1 MAVSK
6 PAPPAICIVATVP
19 YSIAVFMAPH
29 VRAIGRERPVT
40 IVASSCSADVAALLG
55 PAVSF
60 TPIPIARQIAP
71 IRDLRALV
79 ALWTLFRRRRFRI
92 VQSITPKAGLLAMI
106 AARLAGVPVRVH
118 WFTGQVWATR
128 TGTARWLLK
137 TMDRVL
143 VACATHVLAD
153 SPSQR
158 TFLIEEGVV
167 REGQVEVFGDGSLCG
182 VDTAR
187 FRPDAAARA
196 RIRRT
201 LGIPADAIV
210 VLYLGRLNEEKGVP
224 DLARAFAEQARAE
237 SHLHLLIVGP
247 SEVEMRQSLEA
258 SLGDVARRTRFVDF
272 TPEPEAYMAAADIFV
287 LASRREGFGSSVIEA
302 AACGVPAIGT
312 RIYGLSD
319 AIDEGVSGLL
329 VEVGDVDGLSEAI
342 RTLASRSDL
351 RADMGAAARARVQ
364 RLFRQEVLTAALLQF
379 HRRILEGRPS

>member
-1 MAVSK
+1 MSAGMLEQ
-6 PAPPAICIVATVP
+6 AMGLAILVLGLV
-19 YSIAVFMAPH
+19 VFMAPH
-29 VRAIGRERPVT
+29 VRAISREREVT
-40 IVASSCSADVAALLG
+40 IVASSCSADVARLLG
-55 PAVSF
+55 PTVSF
-60 TPIPIARQIAP
+60 TPTPIARQIAP

-106 AARLAGVPVRVH
+106 AARLAGVPVRIH

-128 TGTARWLLK
+128 TGAARWLLK

-158 TFLIEEGVV
+158 TFLVKEGVV

-187 FRPDAAARA
+187 FRPDAGARA
-196 RIRRT
+196 RLRHSLR
-201 LGIPADAIV
+201 IPDDAIV
-210 VLYLGRLNEEKGVP
+210 VLYLGRLNDEKGVP
-224 DLARAFAEQARAE
+224 DLARAFAAEARAE
-237 SHLHLLIVGP
+237 SRLHLLIVGP
-247 SEVEMRQSLEA
+247 SEVEMRHSLEA
-258 SLGDVARRTRFVDF
+258 LLGDVAGRTRFVDF

-312 RIYGLSD
+312 RIYGLID
-319 AIDEGVSGLL
+319 AIDDGVSGLL

-342 RTLASRSDL
+342 RTLASRADL
-351 RADMGAAARARVQ
+351 RADMGAAARERVQ
-364 RLFRQEVLTAALLQF
+364 RLFRQEALTAALLQF